1 MQPLPLRLLAKPQ
14 RSGCTESPPPVIKRV
29 ISAVYMLLYPTRV
42 TAPRFNV
49 EWSGGPHSCQ
59 GLLGRRD
66 FTAQI
71 AEYDAAALCEHP
83 ALLSYVARNYIGEE
97 GSGIAES
104 ASAAE
109 LSPVSSPVRGP
120 KEEPEQS
127 KLVSKSV
134 VFGRRAGSPKK
145 APPSWKKAATMAK
158 VTGTL
163 NKSAADRRAAR
174 NADWAEVGYS
184 DKVAPRRLSYDEVS
198 YASKACGALYQWATT
213 AVDTAKAL
221 EQLYPVKKECDA
233 LQERRDRLAAQLRE
247 AEERLGAVQK
257 EETASEES
265 VRKATAELERLRELL
280 EKLKAEEAA
289 KAKAD
294 AEAAKAKAQAEE
306 DAAAKRE
313 AAVRRTT
320 ICCHLSC
327 ILPRVPAAMIVRT
340 GGGGLESQGSEGGEG
355 GSGAGGARAAAGVC
369 GGSGRAKEGPARRS
383 RQASRGESR
392 GHAGRRRHQTIR
404 HLREGPSCLSG
415 CCDPR
420 AGACRSK
427 LGRVLWRV

>member
-1 MQPLPLRLLAKPQ
+1 MTRRGTEQEIKAAERTLSDASAALDEVCARCRTDTEVVAGFAKELQRLEAQLTEIGAGSAMVEVERRLADARTAVEKLG
-14 RSGCTESPPPVIKRV
+14 RSELSSIKTMKSPPPVIKRV
-29 ISAVYMLLYPTRV
+29 ISAVYMLLNPTRV

-71 AEYDAAALCEHP
+71 VEYDAAALCEHP

-97 GSGIAES
+97 GSGITES

-120 KEEPEQS
+120 TEEPEPEQ

-289 KAKAD
+289 KAEAD
-294 AEAAKAKAQAEE
+294 AEAAKAKAQAAEE
-306 DAAAKRE
+306 AAAKRE
-313 AAVRRTT
+313 AAVRRT
-320 ICCHLSC
+320 I
-327 ILPRVPAAMIVRT
+327 IAVI
-340 GGGGLESQGSEGGEG
+340 
-355 GSGAGGARAAAGVC
+355 
-369 GGSGRAKEGPARRS
+369 
-383 RQASRGESR
+383 
-392 GHAGRRRHQTIR
+392 
-404 HLREGPSCLSG
+404 
-415 CCDPR
+415 
-420 AGACRSK
+420 
-427 LGRVLWRV
+427 

>member
-1 MQPLPLRLLAKPQ
+1 MTTRGTEQEIKAAERTLSDASAALDEVCARCRTDTEVVAGFAKELQRLEAQLTEIGAGSAMVEVERRLADARTAVEKLG
-14 RSGCTESPPPVIKRV
+14 RSELSSIKTMKSPPPVIKRV
-29 ISAVYMLLYPTRV
+29 ISAVYMLLNPTRV

-71 AEYDAAALCEHP
+71 VEYDAAALCEHP

-97 GSGIAES
+97 GSGITES

-120 KEEPEQS
+120 TEEPEPEQ

-289 KAKAD
+289 KAEAD
-294 AEAAKAKAQAEE
+294 AEAAKAKAQAAEE
-306 DAAAKRE
+306 AAAKRE
-313 AAVRRTT
+313 AAVRRT
-320 ICCHLSC
+320 I
-327 ILPRVPAAMIVRT
+327 IAVI
-340 GGGGLESQGSEGGEG
+340 
-355 GSGAGGARAAAGVC
+355 
-369 GGSGRAKEGPARRS
+369 
-383 RQASRGESR
+383 
-392 GHAGRRRHQTIR
+392 
-404 HLREGPSCLSG
+404 
-415 CCDPR
+415 
-420 AGACRSK
+420 
-427 LGRVLWRV
+427 